1 MLNLNNRILE
11 LQNAK
16 ENLNNKILDLENK
29 IVQLNNKINTLNN
42 DNINYQ
48 NSIKKLTKDNNNLE
62 SKLKKINEINNN
74 LNKSLGPEKDELL
87 MSLMERD
94 KEIRKLKILKEAL
107 PFELKE
113 GEKLL
118 IFLNCFK
125 K

>member
-87 MSLMERD
+87 MSLMEKD